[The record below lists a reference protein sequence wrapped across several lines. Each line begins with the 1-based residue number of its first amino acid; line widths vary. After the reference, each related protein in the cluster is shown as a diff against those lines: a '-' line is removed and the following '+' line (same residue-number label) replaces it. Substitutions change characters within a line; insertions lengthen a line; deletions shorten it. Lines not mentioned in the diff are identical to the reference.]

1 MIPEQYLL
9 YSYLMRFI
17 VTGGMG
23 FIGSHFVDLL
33 LANNHQVLLVDKLT
47 YAANPLNLSQEVQ
60 NEANFRKIDISDAPS
75 LNECVQNFG
84 NADCIVNFAAESHV
98 DRSIENTLPFLES
111 NIKGTINLLELLRTG
126 AAKRMIQVSTDEV
139 YGSLDTGSWDEGSN
153 LDPRSPYS
161 ASKASAEMMCNAYRN
176 TFGLQVIVTR
186 CANNFGPRQSVEK
199 FIPLAISSILNGEKI
214 PIYGDGLNRREWIHV
229 RDHCQAI
236 YTLVTTEKANYDI
249 YNVGGKEFANLEIA
263 EALSKVATGT
273 AAKIRYVKDR
283 LGHDFRYS
291 VNDER
296 IRTEFN
302 WEPIF
307 AFENA
312 ISETID
318 WYRSNPEWIKES
330 RKRVE
335 K

>member
-1 MIPEQYLL
+1 
-9 YSYLMRFI
+9 MRFI

-33 LANNHQVLLVDKLT
+33 LANNHEVLLVDKLT

-60 NEANFRKIDISDAPS
+60 HEANFRKIDISDAPS
-75 LNECVQNFG
+75 LNETVRNFG
-84 NADCIVNFAAESHV
+84 NADWIVNFAAESHV

-111 NIKGTINLLELLRTG
+111 NIKGTINLLELLRSG

-139 YGSLDTGSWDEGSN
+139 YGSLDTGSWDEESN

-176 TFGLQVIVTR
+176 TFDLQVIVTR

-199 FIPLAISSILNGEKI
+199 FIPLAISSIINGGKI
-214 PIYGDGLNRREWIHV
+214 PIYGDGSNRREWIHV
-229 RDHCQAI
+229 LDHCQVI
-236 YTLVTTEKANYDI
+236 YKLATTEKAKYDI
-249 YNVGGKEFANLEIA
+249 YNIGGSEFTNLEIA
-263 EALSKVATGT
+263 EVLSKVATGT
-273 AAKIRYVKDR
+273 AANIGYVKDR

-296 IRTEFN
+296 IRSEFN
-302 WEPIF
+302 WEPNF

-312 ISETID
+312 IGETID

>member
-1 MIPEQYLL
+1 MIPEQDLL
-9 YSYLMRFI
+9 YSYSMRFI

-47 YAANPLNLSQEVQ
+47 YAANPLNLSQDVQ

-111 NIKGTINLLELLRTG
+111 NIKGTINLLELLRSG
-126 AAKRMIQVSTDEV
+126 AAKKMIQVSTDEV

-199 FIPLAISSILNGEKI
+199 FIPLAISSILKGDKI

-229 RDHCQAI
+229 RDHCLAI
-236 YTLVTTEKANYDI
+236 YTLATTEKAKFDI
-249 YNVGGKEFANLEIA
+249 YNVGGKEFTNLEIA

-273 AAKIRYVKDR
+273 AANIGYVKDR

-291 VNDER
+291 VNDQR
-296 IRTEFN
+296 IRSEFN
-302 WEPIF
+302 WEPIL

-312 ISETID
+312 IGETID